1 MTETEP
7 VRTLGT
13 RKTRGKAATPDAA
26 GPGKAPAGVATV
38 AAPPADRPTIGSL
51 ERGVEVLLLFTRA
64 GTGDLGV
71 TEIASQ
77 LDMPKTVVHRIL
89 TTLRTSGLIDFDPTT
104 RRYALGPAAL
114 ALGNAYLARI
124 DLREFALEPMR
135 RLVERTNETATL
147 SIRSG
152 PARIYL
158 DQITPVREVKMT
170 VPLAQPFPLH
180 VGGSSKVF
188 LAFAPAAERE
198 TYLASLSDVDIAKL
212 RRDLEAIVHRGYATS
227 FGERQEGAGS
237 VAAPVFQADGSLAA
251 VMSVC
256 GPAERFREAVGSVS
270 ALLLMETAALS
281 TRLGYPRR

>member
-1 MTETEP
+1 MTETD
-7 VRTLGT
+7 
-13 RKTRGKAATPDAA
+13 AATSRPTRRTR
-26 GPGKAPAGVATV
+26 PASAVVPEQTSGGTV
-38 AAPPADRPTIGSL
+38 PPERSTIGSL

-64 GTGDLGV
+64 GGDLGV
-71 TEIASQ
+71 TEIAGH
-77 LDMPKTVVHRIL
+77 LDIPKAAVHRIL
-89 TTLRTSGLIDFDPTT
+89 TTLRASGLIDFDPGT

-152 PARIYL
+152 SARIYL
-158 DQITPVREVKMT
+158 NQITPDREVKMT

-198 TYLASLSDVDIAKL
+198 GYLAALTDVDTTALRQDLAQIAQ
-212 RRDLEAIVHRGYATS
+212 RGYAVS

-237 VAAPVFQADGSLAA
+237 VAAPVFNADGSLAG

-256 GPAERFREAVGSVS
+256 GPVERFRPMVGQVS
-270 ALLLMETAALS
+270 ALLLMETAELS
-281 TRLGYPRR
+281 RRLGFPMR

>member
-38 AAPPADRPTIGSL
+38 AAPPADRPTIRSL

-147 SIRSG
+147 SRRSG

-198 TYLASLSDVDIAKL
+198 AYLASLSDVDIAKL

-237 VAAPVFQADGSLAA
+237 VAAPVFQGDGSLAA

>member
-1 MTETEP
+1 MTETNAVGTPARTRRGADGAGAEP
-7 VRTLGT
+7 
-13 RKTRGKAATPDAA
+13 P
-26 GPGKAPAGVATV
+26 APAE
-38 AAPPADRPTIGSL
+38 RQTIGSL
-51 ERGVEVLLLFTRA
+51 ERGVEVLLLFTRVS
-64 GTGDLGV
+64 GDLGV
-71 TEIASQ
+71 TEVAAH

-89 TTLRTSGLIDFDPTT
+89 TTLRTSGLIDFDPGT
-104 RRYALGPAAL
+104 RRYTLGPAAL
-114 ALGNAYLARI
+114 ALGNAYLERI

-158 DQITPVREVKMT
+158 SQAVPDREVRMT

-188 LAFAPAAERE
+188 LAFAPAQERND
-198 TYLASLSDVDIAKL
+198 YLAALTGVDLAVL
-212 RRDLEAIVHRGYATS
+212 RRELAEITQRGYAVS

-237 VAAPVFQADGSLAA
+237 VAAPVFSADGSLAG

-256 GPAERFREAVGSVS
+256 GPAERLRPVVGQAS

-281 TRLGYPRR
+281 RRLGFPVR